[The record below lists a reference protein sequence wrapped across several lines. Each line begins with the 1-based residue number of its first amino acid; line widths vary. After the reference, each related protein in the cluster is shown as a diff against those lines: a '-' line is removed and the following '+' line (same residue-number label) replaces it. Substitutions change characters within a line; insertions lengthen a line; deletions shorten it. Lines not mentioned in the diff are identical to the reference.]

1 MKSNSLLLISTWF
14 TLLVSKNVG
23 ASMLM
28 ERDPLMWSGLWGVV
42 ESTAQITH
50 DYHYPGPRS
59 LAHTPGIRSGIIED
73 HFLDAPY
80 RTINSF
86 EGSSVLHAVGYST
99 PSEINELREGHPEA
113 TSASKSLDVTEPSS
127 SSGMKQVQE
136 EQPKDTQGSRST
148 DVADPF
154 TPPKADK
161 LRKSFRINAQ
171 SARDSRTAGLSAT
184 PKIHRVNRKF
194 KVSAARLM
202 ISETPSLKGSW
213 SEIPKHLMIDKKP
226 IKYDVSKQFGK
237 ISRKA
242 PWVWDPEKGIDLHI
256 LMNKVTKD
264 QDQQYVTV
272 WNKSST
278 HSVIYTLHDKQSD
291 LYLWE
296 KKLDPNVSIEGQRI
310 IQGNVL
316 GLGAVMGFGKL
327 ERGKKIKNNRS

>member
-113 TSASKSLDVTEPSS
+113 TSASKNLDVTEPSS
-127 SSGMKQVQE
+127 SSGMKQ
-136 EQPKDTQGSRST
+136 
-148 DVADPF
+148 
-154 TPPKADK
+154 

-296 KKLDPNVSIEGQRI
+296 KKLDPNGKHIVPLLPTEGIVIFSVQAGDR
-310 IQGNVL
+310 V
-316 GLGAVMGFGKL
+316 VK
-327 ERGKKIKNNRS
+327 

>member
-99 PSEINELREGHPEA
+99 PSEINEPREGHPEA
-113 TSASKSLDVTEPSS
+113 TSASKNLDVTEPSS

-237 ISRKA
+237 ISRR
-242 PWVWDPEKGIDLHI
+242 HH
-256 LMNKVTKD
+256 

-296 KKLDPNVSIEGQRI
+296 KKLDPNGKHIVPLLPTEGIVIFSVQAGDR
-310 IQGNVL
+310 V
-316 GLGAVMGFGKL
+316 VK
-327 ERGKKIKNNRS
+327 

>member
-1 MKSNSLLLISTWF
+1 MTIITQVHGALLTHLESAGRAFFTPLAIRRPLKSTNSAKDIQ
-14 TLLVSKNVG
+14 
-23 ASMLM
+23 
-28 ERDPLMWSGLWGVV
+28 RPP
-42 ESTAQITH
+42 Q
-50 DYHYPGPRS
+50 PRK
-59 LAHTPGIRSGIIED
+59 LRCNQAFKLFR
-73 HFLDAPY
+73 
-80 RTINSF
+80 
-86 EGSSVLHAVGYST
+86 
-99 PSEINELREGHPEA
+99 NE
-113 TSASKSLDVTEPSS
+113 T
-127 SSGMKQVQE
+127 SSGGAAE
-136 EQPKDTQGSRST
+136 DTQGSRST

-296 KKLDPNVSIEGQRI
+296 KKLDPNGKHIVPLLPTEGIVIFSVQAGDR
-310 IQGNVL
+310 V
-316 GLGAVMGFGKL
+316 VK
-327 ERGKKIKNNRS
+327 